1 MVSVC
6 AANYLQR
13 KEFYDFYESVL
24 YLVFLYP
31 NDFMTQFLYGEEKL
45 LFCQYENMEKA
56 GAINRN
62 SKKECTYFLQ
72 EA

>member
-45 LFCQYENMEKA
+45 LFFNMRTWRKQ
-56 GAINRN
+56 G
-62 SKKECTYFLQ
+62 Q
-72 EA
+72 